1 MVKSLL
7 ILAGG
12 DGTRLKQIAG
22 NTSKPLVKIG
32 DKHVVTFV
40 IEKMQKELNVSK
52 IYLLIQEKHYNQY
65 LDYLADFSSRDLD
78 IELVVET
85 TKLGTGGAI
94 KNFVQKY
101 DEEKFYV
108 TNADTLIK
116 TDISIFNNAP
126 INSILC
132 TKLNKNL
139 RFGSLKIDDQ
149 NNIISFEE
157 KKAGEHMIV
166 STGVYKL
173 HRSIFNTTK
182 QDQFDIEKTIF
193 PQMASQNKLK
203 CFLADVHF
211 VDIGIPQD
219 YLDETKKVDHGG

>member
-1 MVKSLL
+1 MVTSLV

-12 DGTRLKQIAG
+12 DGKRLKQISG

-40 IEKMQKELNVSK
+40 IEKMKKELNVSK
-52 IYLLIQEKHYNQY
+52 IYLLIQEKHYGQY
-65 LDYLADFSSRDLD
+65 LDYLAAFSSRDID
-78 IELVVET
+78 VELVVET

-94 KNFVQKY
+94 KNFVQEY
-101 DEEKFYV
+101 DEKKFYV
-108 TNADTLIK
+108 TNADTIIK
-116 TDISIFNNAP
+116 TDISIFKNAP

-157 KKAGEHMIV
+157 KKTGEDVIV

-173 HRSIFNTTK
+173 HGSIFSSIK
-182 QDQFDIEKTIF
+182 EDQFDIEKTIF
-193 PQMASQNKLK
+193 PQMASQKKLK
-203 CFLADVHF
+203 CFLTDVHF

-219 YLDETKKVDHGG
+219 YLGEAKRVEHGG